1 MEQVDNRVL
10 HHVCEEDFFLSQVIC
25 GDAELLYLDS
35 FLQSILNSK
44 A

>member
-1 MEQVDNRVL
+1 MEQIDNQVL
-10 HHVCEEDFFLSQVIC
+10 HNVCEEELFLTQVIC

-35 FLQSILNSK
+35 LLSAVLRSE

>member
-10 HHVCEEDFFLSQVIC
+10 HHVCEEELFLSQVIC

-35 FLQSILNSK
+35 FLRAVLRSE

>member
-1 MEQVDNRVL
+1 MEQIDNQVL
-10 HHVCEEDFFLSQVIC
+10 HHVYDEDLFLSQVIC

-35 FLQSILNSK
+35 FLQAVLRSE

>member
-1 MEQVDNRVL
+1 MEQIDNRVL
-10 HHVCEEDFFLSQVIC
+10 HHVCEEDLFLSQVIC

-35 FLQSILNSK
+35 FLQTVLSSK

>member
-1 MEQVDNRVL
+1 MEQIDNRVL
-10 HHVCEEDFFLSQVIC
+10 NHVGEEELFLSQVIC

-35 FLQSILNSK
+35 LLQSVLCSK

>member
-1 MEQVDNRVL
+1 MEQVDNRVF
-10 HHVCEEDFFLSQVIC
+10 HHVCEEDLFLSQVIC

-35 FLQSILNSK
+35 FLQSVLSSK

>member
-10 HHVCEEDFFLSQVIC
+10 HHVCEEELFLSQVIC

-35 FLQSILNSK
+35 FLSAVLRSK

>member
-1 MEQVDNRVL
+1 MENIDNRVL
-10 HHVCEEDFFLSQVIC
+10 HHVCDEDLFLSQVIC

-35 FLQSILNSK
+35 FLKTVFHSE

>member
-1 MEQVDNRVL
+1 MEQIDNRVL
-10 HHVCEEDFFLSQVIC
+10 NNVCDEELFLSHVIC

-35 FLQSILNSK
+35 FLQSVLQSQ